1 MRHSGNLRW
10 VFIFYLV
17 FAFYINL
24 IFTIQVAHFEVP
36 QQNQQVKKL
45 AIIGKYLLKVAFTF
59 IFIIIIKLLIFT
71 LLLMF

>member
-45 AIIGKYLLKVAFTF
+45 AIIGKYLL
-59 IFIIIIKLLIFT
+59 IESRIHIYIYNYN
-71 LLLMF
+71 